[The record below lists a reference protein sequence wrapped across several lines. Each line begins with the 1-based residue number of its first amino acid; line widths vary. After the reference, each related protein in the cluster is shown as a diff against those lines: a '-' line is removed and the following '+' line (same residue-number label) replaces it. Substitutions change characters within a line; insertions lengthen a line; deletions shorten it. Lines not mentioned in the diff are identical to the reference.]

1 MNTAEP
7 MSIPAQFRT
16 FVDAD
21 GRIKRMPVKL
31 SKKVAL
37 SNWMLTLLEPERV
50 YSEPELNEIFE
61 VYVDD
66 FALMRRMLVEA
77 GNLERDRYG
86 YEYRV
91 AAR

>member
-1 MNTAEP
+1 

-21 GRIKRMPVKL
+21 GRISRMPVKL
-31 SKKVAL
+31 SKKVEL

-50 YSEPELNEIFE
+50 YSEPELNEVFE
-61 VYVDD
+61 TYVDD

-77 GNLERDRYG
+77 GSLERDRYG

-91 AAR
+91 AAN

>member
-1 MNTAEP
+1 

-21 GRIKRMPVKL
+21 GRISRMPVKL
-31 SKKVAL
+31 SKKVEL

-50 YSEPELNEIFE
+50 YSETELNEVFE
-61 VYVDD
+61 TYVDD

-77 GNLERDRYG
+77 GSLERDRYG

-91 AAR
+91 AAN